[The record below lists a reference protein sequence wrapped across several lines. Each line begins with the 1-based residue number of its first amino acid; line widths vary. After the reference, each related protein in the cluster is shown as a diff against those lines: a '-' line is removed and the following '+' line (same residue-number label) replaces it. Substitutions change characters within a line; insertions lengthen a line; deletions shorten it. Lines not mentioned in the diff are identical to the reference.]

1 MSLVRIETDQRMSQA
16 VIHGETIY
24 LSGQV
29 GEPGYTVAE
38 QTAQALAEIDRLLAL
53 AGSNKN
59 KILFAQIGLADITD
73 FEAMNQI
80 WDAWVPEG
88 YAPARAT
95 GESRLATPEY
105 LVEIIVTASR

>member
-29 GEPGYTVAE
+29 GEPGYTVSE
-38 QTAQALAEIDRLLAL
+38 QTAQALAEVDRLLAL

-59 KILFAQIGLADITD
+59 KILFTQIWLADIAD
-73 FEAMNQI
+73 FETMNQI
-80 WDAWVPEG
+80 WDTWVPEG